1 MLMMSA
7 PVRGSLEMKIR
18 RKSVTQD
25 IPKGHEISE
34 PHIHQAEEHSQK
46 GLQHSETVAQ
56 LGKRLQEQGHVAPDV
71 IQRIEDSA
79 RTMQQHAQE
88 SLVQVELLKES
99 RSTEDFLQVSQQ
111 HIEEA
116 RAHARAIKAFLGVSK
131 EEHS

>member
-1 MLMMSA
+1 M
-7 PVRGSLEMKIR
+7 
-18 RKSVTQD
+18 QD
-25 IPKGHEISE
+25 IPNQHEIAG
-34 PHIHQAEEHSQK
+34 PHIHQAEAHSQLA
-46 GLQHSETVAQ
+46 LQHSETVAQ
-56 LGKRLQEQGHVAPDV
+56 LGKRLQEQGHVAPEI

-88 SLVQVELLKES
+88 SLVQVEILKES